1 MFNIKKYL
9 ERFTKKLNSIDLHRR
24 QILEI
29 IDKNTGIKISPEDV
43 ELKDCVLLVKASSGV
58 KNKLFI
64 FKTRIIEEITQLTG
78 LKIVD
83 IR

>member
-1 MFNIKKYL
+1 MFNIQKYL
-9 ERFTKKLNSIDLHRR
+9 ERFAKNLNSVDLHRK

-29 IDKNTGIKISPEDV
+29 IDKNTGLKINSEDV
-43 ELKDCVLLVKASSGV
+43 ELKDCVLLVKASPGV

-64 FKTRIIEEITQLTG
+64 FKTRIIEEIVQLTG
-78 LKIVD
+78 LKVID